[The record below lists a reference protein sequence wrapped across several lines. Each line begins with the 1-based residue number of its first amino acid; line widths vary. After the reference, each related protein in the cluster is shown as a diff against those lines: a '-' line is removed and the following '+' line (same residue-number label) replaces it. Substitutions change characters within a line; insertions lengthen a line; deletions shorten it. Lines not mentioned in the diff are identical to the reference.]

1 MSLSQIGSICK
12 ITNMS
17 DHETIVMIN
26 AKCFSSRISFSSDQ
40 ASKGHSGDVLA
51 VRGDEG
57 RGTLR

>member
-1 MSLSQIGSICK
+1 
-12 ITNMS
+12 MS
-17 DHETIVMIN
+17 DHETKVMRN
-26 AKCFSSRISFSSDQ
+26 EKCFSSHISFASDQ